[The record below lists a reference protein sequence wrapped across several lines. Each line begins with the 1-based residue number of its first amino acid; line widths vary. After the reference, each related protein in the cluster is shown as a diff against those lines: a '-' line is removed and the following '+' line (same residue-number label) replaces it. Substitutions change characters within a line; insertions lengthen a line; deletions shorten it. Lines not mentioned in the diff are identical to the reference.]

1 MCAMN
6 PRLLRPLATGFNPRS
21 IANCVLWLD
30 ASTTGTLGNTNTGT
44 GGVTDN
50 GPVKFW
56 RDQAGSANATNSGA
70 DSVVPTFKAASL
82 NNRGSLDFDGGD
94 DLIGDL
100 SQTYTGQTVF
110 AVARTTVAAAAGNNF
125 ARLYTQAAS
134 DFTVDPDFGSAGKYM
149 PLIRNGTQSAIG
161 SWADNSVR
169 ASINITQNVW
179 FIVCSRHTGSQ
190 VQNSLNNGTP
200 QTYNHSLNYTVGKY
214 RICNDL
220 SSFQTGFWQG
230 GVAEVITYARSIS
243 DAERT
248 RVFRGLGR
256 KWGITVP

>member
-1 MCAMN
+1 MPMN

-94 DLIGDL
+94 SLIGDL

-110 AVARTTVAAAAGNNF
+110 AVARITVAAAAGNNA

-134 DFTVDPDFGSAGKYM
+134 NFTVDADFGAVGKYM
-149 PLIRNGTQSAIG
+149 PLLRNGTSSAIA
-161 SWADNSVR
+161 SWADNGAR
-169 ASINITQNVW
+169 ASININQNVW

-190 VQNSLNNGTP
+190 IQNSLNNGTP
-200 QTYNHSLNYTVGKY
+200 ETYNHSLNYTVGKY
-214 RICNDL
+214 RICSDL
-220 SSFQTGFWQG
+220 SSFGTAIWQG

-248 RVFRGLGR
+248 SVFRALGR
-256 KWGITVP
+256 KWGITVS